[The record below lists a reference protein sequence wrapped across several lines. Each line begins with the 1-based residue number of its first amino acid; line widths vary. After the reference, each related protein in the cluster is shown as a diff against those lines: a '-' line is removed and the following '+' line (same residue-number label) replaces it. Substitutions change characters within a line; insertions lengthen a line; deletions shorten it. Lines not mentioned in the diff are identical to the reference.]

1 MESVKLFYCVKLC
14 DETDCFEKHI
24 RKVHK
29 IQDHIMECFKAHVI
43 RDRYFGYCFW
53 NEATVS
59 GATHVQYLD
68 LDGFIRIVSLN
79 SKDALPINKVD
90 NFRLLSFWVPRGSVV
105 RCLTRNPGVLGSS
118 LTRSSG
124 FFSWECPWARHFR
137 A

>member
-1 MESVKLFYCVKLC
+1 MESIKLFYCVKLC

-79 SKDALPINKVD
+79 SKDVLPTNKVD
-90 NFRLLSFWVPRGSVV
+90 NFRLLSFSNGFSRFTNVKPFELS
-105 RCLTRNPGVLGSS
+105 LGAKSHLKFYS
-118 LTRSSG
+118 
-124 FFSWECPWARHFR
+124 RHLIK
-137 A
+137 